1 MKALRLAAVAFLAAI
16 AAMLALPAAAQ
27 APSKCTGKFVNPIAD
42 VCWSCLFPMSVGG
55 LNIWPSGRPDTPNP
69 GLPVCACGAPVP
81 RIGIAAGFWEPV
93 RLADVSTKPWCFVN
107 LGGAKI
113 SPGFDIGN
121 GQISAAGQ
129 VGGQQQSTSKWHVH
143 WYIYPLLYW
152 MEILADFVCFEQ
164 ASFDIAYIT
173 EVDPLWQDDTLTALI
188 NPEAVVFS
196 NPVAQAACAGDCIAA
211 TARLPLDATFWC
223 AGCQGPM
230 YPMNG
235 NVASH
240 VGHVQASRLALSRF
254 AFKMHR
260 EGLAWGTMGAPG
272 LCNKYPMPMLRK
284 QQYRI
289 QMTNPIA
296 TVSGKAACSPI
307 GASDMP
313 PQAGRS
319 FPVKGEDMG
328 YLVWRK
334 RNCCV
339 L

>member
-1 MKALRLAAVAFLAAI
+1 MRALRASLVAAIVALAAMV
-16 AAMLALPAAAQ
+16 ALPAAAQ
-27 APSKCTGKFVNPIAD
+27 APTKCTGKFVNPITD

-121 GQISAAGQ
+121 VEVSAQGQ
-129 VGGQQQSTSKWHVH
+129 VGGTQQSTSKWHVH
-143 WYIYPLLYW
+143 WYVYPLLYW
-152 MEILADFVCFEQ
+152 MEILADFACFEQ

-211 TARLPLDATFWC
+211 TARLPLDAAFWC

-289 QMTNPIA
+289 QMTNPIP

-328 YLVWRK
+328 YLIWRK